1 MIAVLALALV
11 AALAAPQ
18 DSLLGQVH
26 GQVRA
31 EVSDAPL
38 AGVTVEAIGGG
49 VHRVTRTDAAG
60 AYTLRDLPAGRA
72 RVQVRQLGYDILQ
85 LGVWVP
91 AGGAVDLDL
100 SLRLRPVSLVG
111 IEVQA
116 APRALGSESTSP
128 TRLHIGQLRRQVLDM
143 PPGLVELGDGY
154 RGPPGQAPLDPGDV
168 LYIRGAAERKLVLLD
183 GVPVYTPF
191 HLGGLLEPFE
201 ADVLHSASLHL
212 GGAPARYDGGLS
224 YVLDLTTRPGR
235 SDRTRFS
242 GALDMMSGKGMLEGG
257 RGDAF
262 RYRLA
267 GRAIHGLGV
276 GPFVEASLPY
286 DYLDGLARVDAS
298 VGPGVVSLTGF
309 GNREGVRLDSAGVHE
324 ASAGWAN
331 TALSLRYAGRIGGSD
346 GTITLARSAFAAD
359 LPTLRSDEP
368 AIRGE
373 TERLRIDADL
383 VRDTGPVRLGYGA
396 SFDRTGLVYQTRVRD
411 EAGATSLG
419 RATAAG
425 NVAGAYL
432 EGGWQVGERLRV
444 RSGLRTDLFD
454 AAGEL
459 RVSPRLS
466 VTWLL
471 GERAALTG
479 SAGRYHQYV
488 RGHDFAVMIE
498 RADTAHVAALPGSG
512 SSLVVGSATHTTLS
526 LHQEMDNELRLGVE
540 GFFKSFEDADITGP
554 GRSHASGVD
563 LWVSRDAGSVRGYAG
578 YSLSW
583 VWAASAP
590 GPSDSFAGRHLV
602 NGGVVAP
609 FLGGAELDVRFSYGA
624 GLPFTAIPHMSPD
637 GPGFETRSPES
648 RTLSAGSTPPVP
660 VVPEDGSHLRLDL
673 GLARTFTPGER
684 GASEITPYLRV
695 LNALDQ
701 RQGTYYRGRSEGSA
715 MEPVTTLPLIPLL
728 GVRWSF

>member
-1 MIAVLALALV
+1 VIAGLALALLT
-11 AALAAPQ
+11 ALAAPQ
-18 DSLLGQVH
+18 DSLH
-26 GQVRA
+26 GQLHGMVRA
-31 EVSDAPL
+31 EATGAPL
-38 AGVTVEAIGGG
+38 AGVTVEAIGSG
-49 VHRVTRTDAAG
+49 VHRVTRTDATG
-60 AYTLRDLPAGRA
+60 RYLLREVPAGRA
-72 RVQVRQLGYDILQ
+72 RVQVRQLGYDLLQ
-85 LGVWVP
+85 LGVRVP

-100 SLRLRPVSLVG
+100 SLRLRPVPLAG

-116 APRALGSESTSP
+116 APRALGAESTSP
-128 TRLHIGQLRRQVLDM
+128 SRLHVGQLRRRVLDM
-143 PPGLVELGDGY
+143 PPALVELGDGY
-154 RGPPGQAPLDPGDV
+154 RGAPGQAPLDPGDV
-168 LYIRGAAERKLVLLD
+168 LYVRGAAERKLVLLD

-201 ADVLHSASLHL
+201 PEVLHGAALYL

-242 GALDMMSGKGMLEGG
+242 GALDMMSGQGMLEGG

-276 GPFVEASLPY
+276 GPFMAASLPY
-286 DYLDGLARVDAS
+286 DYLDGLARIDAA

-309 GNREGVRLDSAGVHE
+309 GNREGVNLDSASVPD

-331 TALSLRYAGRIGGSD
+331 TALSLRYAGPIGRSD
-346 GTITLARSAFAAD
+346 GTVTVARSAFAAD
-359 LPTLRSDEP
+359 LPTLRTDEP

-373 TERLRIDADL
+373 TERLRLSADL

-396 SFDRTGLVYQTRVRD
+396 SFDRTGLVYQTRLRD
-411 EAGATSLG
+411 EVGTTSLG
-419 RATAAG
+419 RTIAAG
-425 NVAGAYL
+425 NVVGGYL
-432 EGGWQVGERLRV
+432 EGAWQPEERLRV
-444 RSGLRTDLFD
+444 RGGIRTDLFD

-466 VTWLL
+466 VTWML

-498 RADTAHVAALPGSG
+498 RADTARVAALPSSG

-526 LHQEMDNELRLGVE
+526 LHQELDNELRLGVE
-540 GFFKSFEDADITGP
+540 GFFKSFEDADIAGP

-563 LWVSRDAGSVRGYAG
+563 LWVSRDGGPVRGYAG

-583 VWAASAP
+583 VWAASGP
-590 GPSDSFAGRHLV
+590 GPSDSFAGRHLI
-602 NGGVVAP
+602 NGGMTAP
-609 FLGGAELDVRFSYGA
+609 VLGGAELDVRLSYGA

-637 GPGFETRSPES
+637 GSGFETRSPGS

-660 VVPEDGSHLRLDL
+660 VPPEDGSHLRLDL
-673 GLARTFTPGER
+673 GLARTFTPGGR
-684 GASEITPYLRV
+684 GGSEITPYLRV

-701 RQGTYYRGRSEGSA
+701 RQGTFYRGRSDGAA
-715 MEPVTTLPLIPLL
+715 MEPVATLPLIPLL